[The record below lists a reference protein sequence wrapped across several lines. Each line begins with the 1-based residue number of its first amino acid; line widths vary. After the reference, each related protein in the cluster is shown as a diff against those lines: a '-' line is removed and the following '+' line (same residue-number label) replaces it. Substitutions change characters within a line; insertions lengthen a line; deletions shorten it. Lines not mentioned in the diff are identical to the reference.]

1 MRRSTRSTFT
11 LLTAATAVLTLA
23 SCAATHSA
31 TISSYVDPTHQRG
44 VIQSIAIFPV
54 VNTRMAPSEAQQV
67 NRRVSFVIH
76 QRDPQIQLMS
86 SVEAVDRLND
96 YGLADDWAVF
106 LQNYVSSG
114 VPDATVLGEIGGALG
129 VEAIIQ
135 GEVLNVYQHDGDGE
149 GRKGVT
155 RVTVRFSML
164 DCLNGKLLWEASS
177 DGLRET
183 AFGGTVAHAP
193 PVIEAIEL
201 AVDKILES
209 LPL

>member
-1 MRRSTRSTFT
+1 M
-11 LLTAATAVLTLA
+11 LA
-23 SCAATHSA
+23 SCATHSA
-31 TISSYVDPTHQRG
+31 TISSYVDPTLQRG
-44 VIQSIAIFPV
+44 LIQSIAVFPV

-76 QRDPQIQLMS
+76 QRDPQIELMS
-86 SVEAVDRLND
+86 SVEAIDRLNE

-114 VPDATVLGEIGGALG
+114 VPDATVLGEIGSALG
-129 VEAIIQ
+129 VDAIIQ
-135 GEVLNVYQHDGDGE
+135 GEVLDLYQQDGDAD

-177 DGLRET
+177 DGRRET
-183 AFGGTVAHAP
+183 AIGGTLAHAP
-193 PVIEAIEL
+193 PVIEAIQL